1 LYTIFDHITNAAYG
15 LNDFIVP
22 GITEFTAQ
30 IFNMNIYEIRHVW
43 GDAFDPFTMS
53 NFIDVHIKN
62 LRRKLG
68 DAGNDKIIQ
77 TVRSV
82 GYMIEDGEQ

>member
-1 LYTIFDHITNAAYG
+1 MESRLISPKKNFQSSN
-15 LNDFIVP
+15 FC
-22 GITEFTAQ
+22 FTTKTGAVSR
-30 IFNMNIYEIRHVW
+30 FSLAEHVW

-62 LRRKLG
+62 LRRKIG